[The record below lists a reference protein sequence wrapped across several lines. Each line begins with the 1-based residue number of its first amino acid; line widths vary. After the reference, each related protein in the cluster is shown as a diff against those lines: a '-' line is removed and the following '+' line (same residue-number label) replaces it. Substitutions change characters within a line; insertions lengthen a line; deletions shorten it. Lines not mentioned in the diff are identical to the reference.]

1 MYFLDI
7 LGLELFF
14 SNFLLDIYFTYIS
27 NSIPK
32 LPYTLPLPCSPILL
46 LQILGPCVPLYWD
59 I

>member
-32 LPYTLPLPCSPILL
+32 LPYTLPLPCSSILL
-46 LQILGPCVPLYWD
+46 LQILGPGVPLYWD